1 MATELT
7 ALMAIREDILTA
19 AARAFGKVGYE
30 KATLD
35 DVARIVG
42 IRKASLYHH
51 IRSKEELLLAL
62 HERTAGEA
70 LTRTKEALE
79 DVRSPDD
86 RMRAFVRVL
95 MGLINDHPDESIV
108 FLHEP
113 LPRSKRWRDVIGKR
127 DEYEQLLRTILADG
141 IKAGAFR
148 DVNVKIVA
156 LGVLGMVNWAH
167 RWFRPSAG
175 MSAESIA
182 DVFADLVL
190 RGLRERPAKGRARPR
205 LPVRQRRAGL
215 PAAAPRDR
223 RRAATERA

>member
-1 MATELT
+1 
-7 ALMAIREDILTA
+7 MAIREDILTA
-19 AARAFGKVGYE
+19 AAQAFGKLGYE

-51 IRSKEELLLAL
+51 IRSKEQLLLAL

-70 LTRTKEALE
+70 LARTTDALVGVSSPE
-79 DVRSPDD
+79 DRLRS
-86 RMRAFVRVL
+86 FVQVL
-95 MGLINDHPDESIV
+95 MGLISDHPDESIV

-127 DEYEQLLRTILADG
+127 DEYERILRTILASG
-141 IKAGAFR
+141 IEAGAFR
-148 DVNVKIVA
+148 DVNVTIVA

-167 RWFRPSAG
+167 RWFRPNAG

-182 DVFADLVL
+182 DVFADLIL
-190 RGLRERPAKGRARPR
+190 QGLRERPAQRRSRPR
-205 LPVRQRRAGL
+205 LPVRARRGSPPLVAR
-215 PAAAPRDR
+215 RDR
-223 RRAATERA
+223 LRAAKERA